1 MGLTEDLVA
10 LSALTDEQQAGIET
24 LVAMSSKQQT
34 AFAGKVQEAWDAN
47 LAAIRDANA
56 AVADA
61 SRAYVEACDR
71 YGEVFGPLRRKALLG
86 QLTDAEADLIEAAD
100 KATIDA
106 YDVKTQAVAELW
118 DVQQRFKA
126 GVTAEQVVG

>member
-10 LSALTDEQQAGIET
+10 LTALTDEQQAGIDD
-24 LVAMSSKQQT
+24 LVAMSSKQQM
-34 AFAGKVQEAWDAN
+34 AFASKVADAWDAN

-56 AVADA
+56 AVATA
-61 SRAYVEACDR
+61 ARGFAEACDR
-71 YGEVFGPLRRKALLG
+71 FGEVFGPLRRKVLLG
-86 QLTDAEADLIEAAD
+86 QVTDAEADLIEAAD
-100 KATIDA
+100 KATTAA
-106 YDVKTQAVAELW
+106 YDVKTQAVADLW